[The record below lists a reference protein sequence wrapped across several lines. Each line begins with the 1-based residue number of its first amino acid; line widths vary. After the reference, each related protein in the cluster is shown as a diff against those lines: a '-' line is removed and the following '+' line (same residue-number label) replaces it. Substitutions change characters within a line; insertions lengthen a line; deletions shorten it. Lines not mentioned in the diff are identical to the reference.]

1 MLGRKILLMEIGEKI
16 KKLRKD
22 RELTQKKLAEKL
34 GRLSGKKYIFQ
45 QIGFMEN
52 GTRPISLKE
61 LKILAEIFGVIT
73 NYLLDDSKPYPP
85 SPTDRLLTKP
95 LHHVTLIKE
104 SEEEYRNRVHIVAKV
119 AANGTPEVAFSDDGF
134 PIGETGESVVR
145 PPGLSERAYAVIISG
160 ESLSPGIPDGSI
172 VIADPTG
179 GTTDWDRVK
188 RGDTVIVRVRG
199 LTYAK
204 GLDMNG

>member
-104 SEEEYRNRVHIVAKV
+104 SEE
-119 AANGTPEVAFSDDGF
+119 
-134 PIGETGESVVR
+134 
-145 PPGLSERAYAVIISG
+145 
-160 ESLSPGIPDGSI
+160 
-172 VIADPTG
+172 
-179 GTTDWDRVK
+179 
-188 RGDTVIVRVRG
+188 
-199 LTYAK
+199 
-204 GLDMNG
+204 